1 MSGAYCAG
9 LNTEGK
15 KAFLPTRAE
24 GRFLDLNG
32 GRFYCIANYDALPPF
47 FMSIVSASDHYLF
60 LSSRGGLTAGRVDA
74 DHALFPYYTDDR
86 IHDGSEDTGS
96 KTIFRVQTAAR
107 VVLWEPF
114 SIRSPK
120 NRDGEG
126 SGIIRNLYKSVY
138 GNRVVF
144 EEVNN
149 NLGLCFSYEWAT
161 SEQYGFVRTARLKN
175 LLPGPQSAEALDGL
189 QNLLPS
195 GVTKR
200 FQLEF
205 STLVDAYKATEL
217 EPASG
222 LAMLQL
228 TSVPV
233 DRPEP
238 SESLRANVAWSVGL
252 DDPCRL
258 LSGVQLDA
266 FRQGL
271 GVTEETDIYGRRGA
285 YFVCFSI
292 ELEALAMRE
301 WKIVADVNKDAVGV
315 RKLIQ
320 ALRQKSELAAKVE
333 EDIAL
338 GTENLVRIVAG
349 SDGLQQTRDE
359 ASVWYHFSS
368 TLFNV
373 MRGGIPDDDYW
384 ITRADFSSFVGEMNR
399 PVAARHERFLKQLPE
414 KLLQKE
420 LLRAIEGLEDTD
432 FERIA
437 YEYLPFTFSRRHGD
451 PSRPWNAFNIRIK
464 DENGR
469 KILNYQGNWRDIFQ
483 NWEALSYSYP
493 GFTAGMIFKFLDS
506 STIDGYN
513 PYRISRD
520 GYDWEVLDPHDAWS
534 FIGYWGDHQIVYL
547 LRLLQQAQRYEPEV
561 LTQLLTREVF
571 TFANVPYRIRPYA
584 DLLRTPQDTI
594 VFDYAAH
601 RKILR
606 NAERLG
612 ADGKALADAN
622 GELIHASLAEKLL
635 IPLLAKLSNYVPE
648 AGIWMNTQR
657 PEWNDANNALV
668 GNGTSM
674 VTLYYLRRFL
684 VFLQSLFAG
693 SGLQEISLPQELIDL
708 FESILDAFERHAPS
722 AETPLSDRERKTIL
736 DELGQAGSK
745 YREGLYARGV
755 SGKRSILSVPK
766 LIGFFKSALRHID
779 HSIRINRREDGLYN
793 AYNLMEVDGEEIHV
807 HHFPLML
814 EGQVAVLSSGAL
826 APEEAVTLLDALRNS
841 ALYREDQNSYILYP
855 CKTLPSFLVK
865 NNIPPAS
872 VEKSKLLKKMLALD
886 DRRIVVRDGEGGVH
900 FNASHLNGSL
910 LRRALEEIKDRKL
923 ARLARQETSQICD
936 LYEEVFQHRYF
947 TGRSGTMHKYEGNN
961 CIYWHMVSKLL
972 LAVREVLTEA
982 VKDGADEILL
992 SRLRARY
999 NSIRSG
1005 LGMHKTPAQ
1014 QGAFPTDPYS
1024 HTPGF
1029 AGAQQPGMTGQVK
1042 EDFIARVG
1050 EMGLM
1055 VDSGEICFASQLITG
1070 DEFVDETSTFNYRDS
1085 EGNAQ
1090 ELQLDAGMLA
1100 FTYCQAP
1107 VVAHLA
1113 GPQQIAVTCADGS
1126 TRTFSGCK
1134 LDRELSGKIFGRT
1147 GFVRRV
1153 DVYFAFPAGRLL
1165 S

>member
-1 MSGAYCAG
+1 MNGTDCAG
-9 LNTEGK
+9 VNTEGN
-15 KAFLPTRAE
+15 KAVAPAGVE
-24 GRFLDLNG
+24 GRFLDLYG
-32 GRFYCIANYDALPPF
+32 GRFYCIANYDELPPF
-47 FMSIVSASDHYLF
+47 FMSIVSGSDHYMF
-60 LSSRGGLTAGRVDA
+60 LSSRGGLTAGRMDA

-96 KTIFRVQTAAR
+96 KTILRVQTGAGT
-107 VVLWEPF
+107 VVWEPF
-114 SIRSPK
+114 SIRGQK
-120 NRDGEG
+120 GADGKA
-126 SGIIRNLYKSVY
+126 SGVTRNLYKSVY

-175 LLPGPQSAEALDGL
+175 LRSEPQKVEVLDGL

-195 GVTKR
+195 SVTKR

-205 STLVDAYKATEL
+205 STLVDAYKTTEL

-238 SESLRANVAWSVGL
+238 SESLRANVAWSLGL
-252 DDPCRL
+252 DHPCRL
-258 LSGVQLDA
+258 LSGVQLDG
-266 FRQGL
+266 FRQGR
-271 GVTEETDIYGRRGA
+271 GVTEETVIDGRRGA
-285 YFVCFSI
+285 YFVCFPM
-292 ELEALAMRE
+292 ELAALATRQ
-301 WKIVADVNKDAVGV
+301 WYIFADVNKDAVGV
-315 RKLIQ
+315 RKLIHT
-320 ALRQKSELAAKVE
+320 LTRESDLAAKVE

-349 SDGLQQTRDE
+349 SDGLQQTRHE
-359 ASVWYHFSS
+359 PSVWYHFSS
-368 TLFNV
+368 TLFNA
-373 MRGGIPDDDYW
+373 MRGGVPDDDYW
-384 ITRADFSSFVGEMNR
+384 VTREDFSAFVQEMNHR
-399 PVAARHERFLKQLPE
+399 VAARHKAFLKQLPE

-420 LLRAIEGLEDTD
+420 LLSAITALEDAD

-464 DENGR
+464 DEHGH

-513 PYRISRD
+513 PYRIGRD

-547 LRLLQQAQRYEPEV
+547 LRLLQQAQRYEPEL
-561 LTQLLTREVF
+561 LTQWLTREVF

-594 VFDYAAH
+594 VFDQAAH
-601 RKILR
+601 RTIMR
-606 NAERLG
+606 NAAKLG
-612 ADGKALADAN
+612 ADGKALPDAK
-622 GELIHASLAEKLL
+622 GGLIHANLAEKLL
-635 IPLLAKLSNYVPE
+635 IPLLVKLSNYVPE

-674 VTLYYLRRFL
+674 VTLYYLRRYL
-684 VFLQSLFAG
+684 AFLQSLFAG
-693 SGLQEISLPQELIDL
+693 SGPQEISLPQELVDL
-708 FESILDAFERHAPS
+708 FESILATFERHASS
-722 AETPLSDRERKTIL
+722 ADAPLSDSERKTIL
-736 DELGQAGSK
+736 DELGLAGST
-745 YREGLYARGV
+745 YREGLYANGV
-755 SGKRSILSVPK
+755 SGNRSIVSVPK
-766 LIGFFKSALRHID
+766 LIGFFKSTIRSID
-779 HSIRINRREDGLYN
+779 HAIRVNRRADGLYN
-793 AYNLMEVDGEEIHV
+793 SYNLMKVDNEEIHV
-807 HHFPLML
+807 HHLSLML

-826 APEEAVTLLDALRNS
+826 TPEEAVTLLDALRNS

-872 VEKSKLLKKMLALD
+872 VEKSKLLREMLAQD

-900 FNASHLNGSL
+900 FNAAYLNASL

-923 ARLARQETSQICD
+923 SKLAMQETSQICD

-972 LAVREVLTEA
+972 LATREALTEA
-982 VKDGADEILL
+982 VKDGADELVL
-992 SRLRARY
+992 SQLRARY
-999 NSIRSG
+999 NSIRAG

-1050 EMGLM
+1050 EMG
-1055 VDSGEICFASQLITG
+1055 VKVESGEISFVSQLITS
-1070 DEFVDETSTFNYRDS
+1070 DEFVEEASTFNYRDLQ
-1085 EGNAQ
+1085 GKAQ
-1090 ELQLDAGMLA
+1090 ELQLDPGMLA
-1100 FTYCQAP
+1100 FTYCQTP
-1107 VVAHLA
+1107 VVAHRA
-1113 GPQQIAVTCADGS
+1113 GPRQIVVTLADGS
-1126 TRTFSGCK
+1126 IRTLSGCK
-1134 LDRELSGKIFGRT
+1134 LDRGLSGEIFGRT
-1147 GFVRRV
+1147 GAVRRV
-1153 DVYFAFPAGRLL
+1153 DVYLALPAGSLP
-1165 S
+1165 